1 MKLLF
6 DENISFKLC
15 KKLEDIYPDSTHV
28 RFVNLENK
36 DDSEIWQF
44 AKDESYIIVTQ
55 DSDFNDMSILKGFP
69 PYVVWIKMGN
79 SFVSEIES
87 ILRTQSIR
95 IREFFDNETIGLI
108 EIEKKTTFLERGF
121 DSPWKGVKASPL
133 RRLAGCHQNLI

>member
-36 DDSEIWQF
+36 DDSEIWKF
-44 AKDESYIIVTQ
+44 AREESYIIVTQ
-55 DSDFNDMSILKGFP
+55 DSDFNDMSVLKGFP
-69 PYVVWIKMGN
+69 PYVVWIKTGN
-79 SFVSEIES
+79 SLVSEIEN

-95 IREFFDNETIGLI
+95 IREFFENETIGLI
-108 EIEKKTTFLERGF
+108 EIE
-121 DSPWKGVKASPL
+121 
-133 RRLAGCHQNLI
+133 

>member
-44 AKDESYIIVTQ
+44 AREESYIIVTQ

-69 PYVVWIKMGN
+69 PYVVWIKTGN
-79 SFVSEIES
+79 SLVSEIEN

-95 IREFFDNETIGLI
+95 IREFFENETIGLI
-108 EIEKKTTFLERGF
+108 EIE
-121 DSPWKGVKASPL
+121 
-133 RRLAGCHQNLI
+133 